1 LPKWR
6 WVETPMLFDS
16 KKLEIDSAE
25 ELFQCRI
32 NTVKPYALML
42 GPVYVFMKRNEKFV
56 SIKSPLDFFT
66 PEELASF
73 QRFEAFYLPK
83 AVSEVSGYQTA
94 AKLVREII
102 KASETGFPPAP
113 FEVSDEVIKVIAPAW
128 GKSVEISPFC
138 AAIFTD
144 EFCGSLS
151 PEDLNYGREFAVV
164 RHDLGLLLS
173 GFLIFALIHLGWF
186 DLEQLKKIRTETYSR
201 TIRGEE
207 WTEPKNY
214 WEGMNR
220 DLIQL
225 LDSRSFLSSI
235 SLLSL
240 ESEWAMQLRGRLQRV
255 SENTDFFESRSLQLV
270 SGGFTW

>member
-1 LPKWR
+1 
-6 WVETPMLFDS
+6 MLFDS

-73 QRFEAFYLPK
+73 ERFEVLYLPK
-83 AVSEVSGYQTA
+83 AVAEVSGYQTA
-94 AKLVREII
+94 AKLVRGII
-102 KASETGFPPAP
+102 TASNTEFPPAP

-128 GKSVEISPFC
+128 GKAVEISPFC

-144 EFCGSLS
+144 ELCGALS
-151 PEDLNYGREFAVV
+151 HEDLTFGREHAVV

-173 GFLIFALIHLGWF
+173 GFLIFVLVHLGWF
-186 DLEQLKKIRTETYSR
+186 DLELLKTIRAETYAR

-207 WTEPKNY
+207 WSEPKNY
-214 WEGMNR
+214 WEGINR
-220 DLIQL
+220 DLITL
-225 LDSRSFLSSI
+225 LDSRSFLSAI
-235 SLLSL
+235 SLLSI
-240 ESEWAMQLRGRLQRV
+240 EKEWAMQLRGRLERV
-255 SENTDFFESRSLQLV
+255 SENSDFFEAGNLHLV